1 MGPVNSLRRN
11 LQLENA
17 NQGRKNFA
25 HFPKNAE
32 FAVEI
37 LFGMRRERDKS
48 LK

>member
-17 NQGRKNFA
+17 NQGNKKIFA

-37 LFGMRRERDKS
+37 LFDMRREKI
-48 LK
+48 KV

>member
-17 NQGRKNFA
+17 NQGTKKIFA
-25 HFPKNAE
+25 HFAAENAE

-37 LFGMRRERDKS
+37 LFDMRREKI
-48 LK
+48 KV